1 MIRGIAIFGL
11 NGGEKSTLTHALAKQ
26 TGYFEMDAEHLGKLP
41 FSNPRTK
48 SEVQAAIKEDI
59 KAHTKFIL
67 TGVTM
72 NWSDEIL
79 SHIDIAF
86 WVLAPLEERLKR
98 IRTREEKRFGARVL
112 AGGDMYTQQAEFRKV
127 VENRDSKSVEESAKK
142 LSCPVIVLD
151 GALPV
156 AKNLEKILEEVFR

>member
-1 MIRGIAIFGL
+1 M
-11 NGGEKSTLTHALAKQ
+11 
-26 TGYFEMDAEHLGKLP
+26 
-41 FSNPRTK
+41 
-48 SEVQAAIKEDI
+48 QAAIKEDI

-86 WVLAPLEERLKR
+86 WVLAPLEERLRR
-98 IRTREEKRFGARVL
+98 IRAREEKRFGARVL
-112 AGGDMYTQQAEFRKV
+112 DGGDMYTQQAEFRKV
-127 VENRDSKSVEESAKK
+127 VENRDPKSVEESAKK
-142 LSCPVIVLD
+142 LSCPVIVID

-156 AKNLEKILEEVFR
+156 AKNLEKMLEEVFR